1 MPVNERQIVHVNNG
15 TLVLRKI
22 LQSDAGVYNCTVTA
36 LDHKFKGNNNANGIN
51 MDERVY
57 TESKESLPTIRV
69 KTNEKNRHGKNNGFT
84 TAWSSMRIKVIGKKF
99 IFRQFSVVKIENQK

>member
-1 MPVNERQIVHVNNG
+1 MNERQIVHVNNG

-22 LQSDAGVYNCTVTA
+22 LQSDAGIYNCTVTA

-57 TESKESLPTIRV
+57 TESKESLPSRRG
-69 KTNEKNRHGKNNGFT
+69 KTSEKNHHNKNNGFK
-84 TAWSSMRIKVIGKKF
+84 TAWSSMRIKVIGKKNSF
-99 IFRQFSVVKIENQK
+99 LDSFLWLK

>member
-1 MPVNERQIVHVNNG
+1 MNERQIVHVNNG

-51 MDERVY
+51 MDEIVH
-57 TESKESLPTIRV
+57 TESKKLLPRRKV
-69 KTNEKNRHGKNNGFT
+69 KTSEKNHHSKNDGYK
-84 TAWSSMRIKVIGKKF
+84 TAWSSMRIKVIGKKKSF
-99 IFRQFSVVKIENQK
+99 FGQSSVVRMNFKT